1 MVRRKN
7 KVRLFIA
14 EKPSLGEAIAQCLS
28 GRYQKHRGS
37 KGPTHITVGEDTVS
51 WCFGHI
57 YEMLEPE
64 EYDPAWGRW
73 TMASLPLVPCQWGL
87 KPKREAKEQ
96 IRVIKDLIAKCSVI
110 IHAGD
115 PDREGQLLIDEVLE
129 KLHNKKPVLRLW
141 LSATD
146 EKSVRKALACL
157 KDNRE
162 FRPLRDSA
170 EARSWG
176 DWLVGINATRKMTLL
191 GQKAGVQ
198 GVLSVGRVQTPTL
211 AMVVARDK
219 SIEDFREKDFYNV
232 VAEVGAEDARFTAR
246 WIPSEDVAVDDA
258 GRLVDKRVAEAI
270 CTKIKGSK
278 AMVQKSECRQKS
290 ESQPL
295 AYSLDKLQMECNKIL
310 GLSAQET
317 LSIAQQLY
325 EAKLISYPRSDSGY
339 LPESQ
344 FADAK
349 EILGKLATR
358 YGKEVAAADPAVRS
372 PTWNDKKITAHHG
385 IIPTGVIVDLE
396 GKKADVFDVIVRRYL
411 AQFYP
416 AYRFQESEIE
426 LSVAG
431 EILRTKGRR
440 ELDLGW
446 KVLCHKTVQSDEEQ
460 KSLPQLSVGSA
471 LDCVDVRVES
481 KKTTPPAR
489 YNEAALL
496 AAMLGVHQ
504 QEKNPEIKKRLKESA
519 GIGTPATRAGIIE
532 TLKKRGL
539 IEEKKKSLI
548 STPKGRDLIAAL
560 PDSLK
565 SPGLTAI
572 FEQLLD
578 GIAGGHTSKQQFLAK
593 QVEFVTKFI
602 HDDCF
607 IVPGKVQNA

>member
-1 MVRRKN
+1 M
-7 KVRLFIA
+7 RLFIA
-14 EKPSLGEAIAQCLS
+14 EKPSLAEAIAQCLS

-37 KGPTHITVGEDTVS
+37 KGPTHIIVGDDAVS

-64 EYDPAWGRW
+64 EYNPAWSRW
-73 TMASLPLVPCQWGL
+73 SMASLPLVPCQWGR

-96 IRVIKDLIAKCSVI
+96 IRVIKSLIGQCSEI

-115 PDREGQLLIDEVLE
+115 PDREGQLLVDEVLE
-129 KLHNKKPVLRLW
+129 ELHNKKPVWRLW

-176 DWLVGINATRKMTLL
+176 DWLVGMNATRKMTLL

-219 SIEDFREKDFYNV
+219 AIEDFKEKDFYNV
-232 VAEVGAEDARFTAR
+232 VADVEADDAKFTAR
-246 WIPSEDVAVDDA
+246 LIPAEEIPVDEA
-258 GRLVDKRVAEAI
+258 GRLVDKSIADAI
-270 CTKIKGSK
+270 CAKIKGGR
-278 AMVQKSECRQKS
+278 AMVKKCESKQKTEC
-290 ESQPL
+290 QPL
-295 AYSLDKLQMECNKIL
+295 AYSLDKLQMDCNKIF

-325 EAKLISYPRSDSGY
+325 EAKLISYPRTDCGY
-339 LPESQ
+339 LPENQ

-349 EILGKLATR
+349 EILAKLSTR
-358 YGKEVAAADPAVRS
+358 YRNEEAGADHTMRS

-385 IIPTGVIVDLE
+385 IIPTGLLADLE
-396 GKKADVFDVIVRRYL
+396 SKKATVFDLIVRRYL

-416 AYRFQESEIE
+416 VYRYQETEIE
-426 LSVAG
+426 LGVSNECLKA
-431 EILRTKGRR
+431 KGRR
-440 ELDLGW
+440 DVDRGW
-446 KVLCHKTVQSDEEQ
+446 RVLCHKADQSHEELAG
-460 KSLPQLSVGSA
+460 LPQISVGA
-471 LDCVDVRVES
+471 EVECLDARVEA
-481 KKTTPPAR
+481 KKTTPPPR
-489 YNEAALL
+489 YSEATLL

-504 QEKNPEIKKRLKESA
+504 QEKDPEIKKRLKESA

-532 TLKKRGL
+532 TLKKRGF
-539 IEEKKKSLI
+539 IDEKKKSLI
-548 STPKGRDLIAAL
+548 STAKARNLIAAL

-572 FEQLLD
+572 FEGLLD
-578 GIAGGHTSKQQFLAK
+578 GIAAGQFSKQQFLEQ
-593 QVEFVTKFI
+593 QVAFVTQFVR
-602 HDDCF
+602 DDCS
-607 IVPGKVQNA
+607 IVHI